1 MVNALP
7 SGIAISPRAVANL
20 KRSLVLA
27 LAIGTLALLVLALLG
42 HPLAGLFVVI
52 GLAFGVVNTWLTQ
65 RGIIRYGERRSK
77 GGFVRGILG
86 RLGLLTAASLL
97 AVFFVRPD
105 GIGLLGGIAIFQ
117 VIVLVGAAVPVFREL
132 RK

>member
-7 SGIAISPRAVANL
+7 SGLAVSPRAVANL

-27 LAIGTLALLVLALLG
+27 IGIGALALLVLALLG
-42 HPLAGLFVVI
+42 HPLAGFFLVL
-52 GLAFGVVNTWLTQ
+52 GLAFGVLNTWLTQ
-65 RGIIRYGERRSK
+65 RSIVRYGERRSK

-117 VIVLVGAAVPVFREL
+117 VIVLVGAAAPVVREM
-132 RK
+132 RQ

>member
-7 SGIAISPRAVANL
+7 SGLAVSPRAVANL

-27 LAIGTLALLVLALLG
+27 LVIGAVALLALSLLG
-42 HPLAGLFVVI
+42 HPLAGFFLVL
-52 GLAFGVVNTWLTQ
+52 GLAFGVLNTWLTQ
-65 RGIIRYGERRSK
+65 RSIVRYGERRSK

-86 RLGLLTAASLL
+86 RLGLLTVASLG
-97 AVFFVRPD
+97 AVALFRPD

-117 VIVLVGAAVPVFREL
+117 VIVLVGAAVPVLREL
-132 RK
+132 RQ